1 MSKRINKTAIKSNLK
16 IFPIQ
21 LKTTQLRKDL
31 HTITKSGIKKDMSK
45 IDDII
50 FRRGA
55 HTQQDFRKLILNLT
69 GSEPHP
75 HLYPHPYPLSQQPFH
90 EPYGQHSHNG
100 IDDWKFA

>member
-55 HTQQDFRKLILNLT
+55 HT
-69 GSEPHP
+69 
-75 HLYPHPYPLSQQPFH
+75 
-90 EPYGQHSHNG
+90 
-100 IDDWKFA
+100 

>member
-1 MSKRINKTAIKSNLK
+1 MSKRIKKTAIKSNLK

-31 HTITKSGIKKDMSK
+31 HTINKNGIKKDMSK

-55 HTQQDFRKLILNLT
+55 HTQQDFRKLILSLT
-69 GSEPHP
+69 GSE
-75 HLYPHPYPLSQQPFH
+75 PHPYPLSQQRFH